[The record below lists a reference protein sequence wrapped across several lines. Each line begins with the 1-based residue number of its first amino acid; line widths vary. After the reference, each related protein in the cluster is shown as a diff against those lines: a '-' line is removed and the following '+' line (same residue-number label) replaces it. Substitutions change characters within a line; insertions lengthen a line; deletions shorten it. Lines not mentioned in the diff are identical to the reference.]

1 MSRKTQFWYCASVG
15 KSFAAAEVREIFDRH
30 SEGKCDCYGCD
41 RGGRRLA
48 TYSDCLHHLMRA
60 HAQVSA
66 LFMQHMWYIS
76 SKMMALITSKC
87 GLIRHVQFMQRMWYI
102 SSKMMALI
110 TSNCGSIRHVQFTP
124 PSGNGGDGS
133 AASSAAAAASH
144 AEYREKVRGALRPP
158 SSARQDA

>member
-30 SEGKCDCYGCD
+30 SEGKCDCYGRD

-66 LFMQHMWYIS
+66 LFMQH
-76 SKMMALITSKC
+76 
-87 GLIRHVQFMQRMWYI
+87 MWYI